1 MKKLSII
8 LGGAFLMF
16 SISSANLNAHNHNY
30 DNKDK
35 ITKTET
41 KESQAKMTPA
51 QAVLVLKEGNERFV
65 KGEALNYDF
74 GTQVDKTST
83 GQYPH
88 SIILSCVDSRIPT
101 EIVFDQG
108 IGDVFNAR
116 IAGNFVNYD
125 ILGSMEFATKVAGSK
140 LIVVMGHTACGAVK
154 GACDN
159 AELGNLTQMLDK
171 IEPAI
176 EAVETAPGV
185 ERSSKNIEFVNDVA
199 LKNVMLTIDD
209 IRTMSPVLKGMHDNG
224 EIDIVGAMY
233 DINTGK
239 VTFVEM

>member
-8 LGGAFLMF
+8 LGGAFLML
-16 SISSANLNAHNHNY
+16 SISSANLNAHNH

-41 KESQAKMTPA
+41 KESQSKMTPA

-74 GTQVDKTST
+74 GAQVDKTST

-185 ERSSKNIEFVNDVA
+185 ARNSKNIEFVNDVA
-199 LKNVMLTIDD
+199 LKNVILTIDD
-209 IRTMSPVLKGMHDNG
+209 IRTMSPVLKEMHDNG